1 MTESN
6 AENVKYIFDKVFV
19 DNFMS
24 HTPIVVLA
32 NQLKFAYIDM
42 QKLNVNIQI
51 EDLKSEFILKVI
63 TFYTPENIEKEL
75 QSLIKTEPQIDIER
89 IENQADYIIKGL
101 EKYVVHNS
109 LNKFM

>member
-6 AENVKYIFDKVFV
+6 AENVKYIFDKVFI

-32 NQLKFAYIDM
+32 NQLKFAYINM

-63 TFYTPENIEKEL
+63 TFYTPENIEKEY
-75 QSLIKTEPQIDIER
+75 KTMTKILPKINSEKIN
-89 IENQADYIIKGL
+89 NQLHSIIKGL

-109 LNKFM
+109 LKQFM

>member
-19 DNFMS
+19 DNYMT
-24 HTPIVVLA
+24 HTPIVILA

-63 TFYTPENIEKEL
+63 TFYTPENIEKEY
-75 QSLIKTEPQIDIER
+75 KTMTKILPKINPEKID
-89 IENQADYIIKGL
+89 NQLDLIIKGL
-101 EKYVVHNS
+101 GKYVVHNS